1 MSLTTFLLVVIGLV
15 LAVLIWRSLQPV
27 AGVVFPKDDP
37 ALQAAKA
44 EARASLSQF
53 WNAFDARHPG
63 DSEFGLKVRLD
74 TGDGDSELIWALDIE
89 RRGEHI
95 SGILGNRPV
104 NPAYAE
110 GQRVEIDAA
119 TIVDWC
125 YFRDG
130 VAQGHFTTRAM
141 FPHMPARMVAEGKAA
156 LGWA

>member
-27 AGVVFPKDDP
+27 AGIVFPKDDP

-44 EARASLSQF
+44 EARASLPQF
-53 WNAFDARHPG
+53 WSAFDARHPD
-63 DSEFGLKVRLD
+63 DSEFGLKVNLKP
-74 TGDGDSELIWALDIE
+74 GEPDGELIWALDIE
-89 RRGEHI
+89 RNGERI

-104 NPAYAE
+104 DRAYAE
-110 GQRVEIDAA
+110 GQRVEIDPAA
-119 TIVDWC
+119 IVDWC